1 MIWMEE
7 ERWIKSVMISN
18 KGMPEIIKVLKEKY
32 PQFDT
37 TGIAEKAKEGYIP
50 NPFFLEKS
58 DKEEEKALA
67 GLLHRE
73 QALFLLSYIQ
83 LVLEKLFKEQ
93 VIENVEEI
101 EKFLVVSA
109 DALAHAILLLIELPK
124 MKDMALEMAPA
135 LSQLVPICVM
145 LKKENI
151 AEEILTLIFALTDKP
166 SAIENKVDLTE
177 AFARGFEEIE
187 LINIANELRGISEKI
202 RSEKR

>member
-1 MIWMEE
+1 MEE

-187 LINIANELRGISEKI
+187 LINIANELRGSSEKI

>member
-1 MIWMEE
+1 MEE

>member
-1 MIWMEE
+1 MEE
-7 ERWIKSVMISN
+7 ERWIKSVVISN
-18 KGMPEIIKVLKEKY
+18 KGIPEIIKVLKEKY

-37 TGIAEKAKEGYIP
+37 TGIAEKAREGYIP

-83 LVLEKLFKEQ
+83 LVLEKFFKEQ

-202 RSEKR
+202 RSEK